1 MLPFLQPQTFQA
13 VCTQLCSRMAGQ
25 YPTLS
30 VAAHPQMPTQCSSY
44 TPCRVTGRT
53 MVCLMS
59 LLNARQTKS
68 TGLSVHWSIVQ
79 QLSVVLVLVL
89 VFLRIGARFEAKQA
103 PAI

>member
-1 MLPFLQPQTFQA
+1 
-13 VCTQLCSRMAGQ
+13 
-25 YPTLS
+25 
-30 VAAHPQMPTQCSSY
+30 
-44 TPCRVTGRT
+44 